1 MRLLRVRAEGLAL
14 YKEPFDVS
22 IYAQQRIQTGHLNAL
37 HNLFGNIYVN
47 TVNAF
52 IGINASGKT
61 TALRVISF
69 ASQLLCASP
78 LEASPFFRILK
89 DDQVATFD
97 IDFFVCNKIC
107 HLQSEV
113 IRKKKDNGK
122 YSIEILSERLWSK
135 NISSKINKS
144 NLLDYEDRPP
154 VRIRDDSDEYLSND
168 VSIMIAVNK
177 QIHEPDIYVDL
188 SQLTDI
194 NRFIFDVDSVPAE
207 IISILDPTIEY
218 IVLDRNN
225 TNLLIRLKFY
235 GEDEKVL
242 INPNEL
248 NTYLS
253 SGTIKGVRV
262 FLHAT
267 NVLKGGGYLVIDEIE
282 NHFNRELGATL
293 IRLFMDKRTNPKGA
307 VIIFS
312 THYPELLDE
321 LERNDEVFITRS
333 DTGLK
338 VDNLNKL
345 LNRNDMNRSEI
356 YQSDYIRGTAPKY
369 TALLALQK
377 SLMKNIGD

>member
-22 IYAQQRIQTGHLNAL
+22 IFAQQRIQTGHLNAL

-47 TVNAF
+47 TANAF

-78 LEASPFFRILK
+78 LTASPFYRILK
-89 DDQVATFD
+89 NDQVAKFD
-97 IDFFVCNKIC
+97 IDFFVCNKIW

-113 IRKKKDNGK
+113 IRKRKDDGK

-135 NISSKINKS
+135 NISSKINKR
-144 NLLDYEDRPP
+144 NLLDYENRPP
-154 VRIRDDSDEYLSND
+154 VRIRDDSDEYLSDD
-168 VSIMIAVNK
+168 VSIMIAINK
-177 QIHEPDIYVDL
+177 QIHESDMYIDL

-194 NRFIFDVDSVPAE
+194 NRFKFDIDSVPTE

-242 INPNEL
+242 IDPNEL
-248 NTYLS
+248 NAYLS

-262 FLHAT
+262 FLHAAS
-267 NVLKGGGYLVIDEIE
+267 VLKGGGYLVVDEIE
-282 NHFNRELGATL
+282 NHFNRELVATL

-333 DTGLK
+333 DNGLK

-345 LNRNDMNRSEI
+345 LNRNDMKRSEI
-356 YQSDYIRGTAPKY
+356 YQSDFIRGTAPKY

-377 SLMKNIGD
+377 SLMKNMED